1 LHIFGGNQNIAVRLL
16 GFLLTLIVSLGWH
29 QIATADFRVE
39 SGPQGSI
46 VIDSGQNRI
55 NEASRVPFPDLM
67 RQVEKH
73 IQEKIVTQI
82 PGRRLAGRVI
92 LNLTP
97 DNLHIEMHHS
107 PSGVGRTGRGLEP
120 ASSFRRIQEIIA
132 AELGRLPLGLVTIK
146 VQFLGTSYGFADGSR
161 DHFAAGLRHYRV
173 RPNLARLIKE
183 NASRYMIQPALVQ
196 AVICCE
202 SNFDP
207 QAVSPKGAQGLMQ
220 LMPGTSQVLGVRNP
234 FNVAQNIAGGT
245 AYLRFCLNRFHQ
257 DLHLALAAYN
267 AGPGQVDRYGAIPP
281 FQETRLFVRRV
292 LAEYTRLSQGKA
304 CLGGS
309 DFETA
314 QVSPKSCLR
323 TISTLRS
330 PQIRL
335 ARSISAIIIDI
346 CPCSKIKK

>member
-1 LHIFGGNQNIAVRLL
+1 MKLL

-39 SGPQGSI
+39 AGPQGSI
-46 VIDSGQNRI
+46 VLDSGENPI
-55 NEASRVPFPDLM
+55 NKAYGVPFPDLM
-67 RQVEKH
+67 RQVEKN
-73 IQEKIVTQI
+73 IQEKIITQI
-82 PGRRLAGRVI
+82 PGRRLAGRVT

-97 DNLHIEMHHS
+97 DNLHIEMHDS
-107 PSGVGRTGRGLEP
+107 PGGVGRTGTGLDP

-132 AELGRLPLGLVTIK
+132 GELGHLPPELVIIK
-146 VQFLGTSYGFADGSR
+146 VQHLVKGGGYNDRPRVAAAVESR
-161 DHFAAGLRHYRV
+161 RYPP
-173 RPNLARLIKE
+173 RPELAQLIKKH
-183 NASRYMIQPALVQ
+183 AVRYGVQPALVQ

-234 FNVAQNIAGGT
+234 FNVEQNIAGGT

-267 AGPGQVDRYGAIPP
+267 AGPGQVDRYGTIPP

-292 LAEYTRLSQGKA
+292 LAEYTQLSQGKA
-304 CLGGS
+304 CLVGS
-309 DFETA
+309 DSKTA
-314 QVSPKSCLR
+314 YDYLKSCPKIIP
-323 TISTLRS
+323 ISRS
-330 PQIRL
+330 PQITL
-335 ARSISAIIIDI
+335 KFPISAIIIDI
-346 CPCSKIKK
+346 QSRIKIKK

>member
-1 LHIFGGNQNIAVRLL
+1 VRLL

-29 QIATADFRVE
+29 RIATADFRVE
-39 SGPQGSI
+39 AGPQGSI
-46 VIDSGQNRI
+46 VLDSGENSI
-55 NEASRVPFPDLM
+55 NKASKVPFPDLM
-67 RQVEKH
+67 RQVEKN
-73 IQEKIVTQI
+73 IQEKIFTQI
-82 PGRRLAGRVI
+82 PGRRLAGRVT

-107 PSGVGRTGRGLEP
+107 PGGVGSTGRGLDP
-120 ASSFRRIQEIIA
+120 APSFRRIQEIIA
-132 AELGRLPLGLVTIK
+132 GELGHLPPELVIIK
-146 VQFLGTSYGFADGSR
+146 VQHLVTGGGYNARPRVTAAVASR
-161 DHFAAGLRHYRV
+161 RYLP
-173 RPNLARLIKE
+173 RPELAQLIKE
-183 NASRYMIQPALVQ
+183 HAVRYGVQPALVQ

-234 FNVAQNIAGGT
+234 FNVEQNIAGGT

-267 AGPGQVDRYGAIPP
+267 AGPGQVDKYGAIPP

-304 CLGGS
+304 CLVGS
-309 DFETA
+309 DSKAVHGST
-314 QVSPKSCLR
+314 QNCLKS
-323 TISTLRS
+323 IPTLRS
-330 PQIRL
+330 PQIAL
-335 ARSISAIIIDI
+335 KSSVSAIIIDI
-346 CPCSKIKK
+346 HSRNKVKK